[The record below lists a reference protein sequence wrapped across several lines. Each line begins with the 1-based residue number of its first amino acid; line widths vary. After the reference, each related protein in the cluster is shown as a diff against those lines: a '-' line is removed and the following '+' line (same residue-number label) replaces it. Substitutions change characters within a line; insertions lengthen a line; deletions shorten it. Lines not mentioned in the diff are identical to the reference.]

1 MFADDTIAGS
11 WEQLAARVD
20 RDGAIKK
27 WAVAE
32 PALIVVATAT
42 DLVALTGP
50 DTDSGVAD
58 EILGALVRT
67 GSVRGG
73 DDPDAVLL
81 VLHLLSAGAATIAA
95 ELADLHPTVLQLLVG
110 TLTVAVRSYGQTG
123 PRGGGVRE
131 RAFAANLLRDA
142 RRAVLREFR
151 PHCTRD
157 RPRDTDILISPL
169 DVVRTTAVLDG
180 TIPGPDE
187 DLDELDLV
195 DVLMWARRNGVI
207 AERDLNVLVAAER
220 ARERHVA
227 AVGQCTAAAALGIH
241 ASTLRRRRQRALAA
255 LRASRHDYLERW
267 LAA

>member
-11 WEQLAARVD
+11 WEQLASRVD
-20 RDGAIKK
+20 GGGAITS
-27 WAVAE
+27 WATAE
-32 PALIVVATAT
+32 PALASVATAA
-42 DLVALTGP
+42 DLAALTETDP
-50 DTDSGVAD
+50 DRAD

-67 GSVRGG
+67 GSAHGG

-95 ELADLHPTVLQLLVG
+95 ELADLHPTVLQLLLG
-110 TLTVAVRSYGQTG
+110 TITVAVRSYGQIG

-151 PHCTRD
+151 PHCTRK

-169 DVVRTTAVLDG
+169 NVARTAAVFDRK
-180 TIPGPDE
+180 IPGPDE

-195 DVLMWARRNGVI
+195 DVLLWARHKGVV
-207 AERDLNVLVAAER
+207 AERDLQVLVDAER
-220 ARERHVA
+220 TRERHAA
-227 AVGQCTAAAALGIH
+227 AVGQAAVAAELGIH
-241 ASTLRRRRQRALAA
+241 PSTLRRRRERALGA
-255 LRASRHDYLERW
+255 LREARHDYLDERW